1 MTVILNFK
9 FKAFFFNPILQNVL
23 IMCLFYTHQQNR
35 ATTIVERQIF
45 DLGSWT
51 KKSILIIS
59 PLPLPFKKLLRWNL
73 WVWEIDKM
81 KGQSNKV
88 YSLLFFSIYAQ
99 NIIMLISTIATLE
112 LLWKIWFT
120 TIKDRRSA
128 FWKGNQNALML
139 YSALRSNDKSS
150 TPFWKL

>member
-1 MTVILNFK
+1 
-9 FKAFFFNPILQNVL
+9 
-23 IMCLFYTHQQNR
+23 
-35 ATTIVERQIF
+35 
-45 DLGSWT
+45 
-51 KKSILIIS
+51 
-59 PLPLPFKKLLRWNL
+59 
-73 WVWEIDKM
+73 VWEIDKI

-128 FWKGNQNALML
+128 FWKGNQNASML
-139 YSALRSNDKSS
+139 YSALWSNDKSS
-150 TPFWKL
+150 TPFWKP